1 MKVGTKVVHPNTQ
14 KLGKVVN
21 SIKISPRDHNY
32 NSTHKLLVSW
42 DDKLPFMPNNP
53 DKMIKLEEKK
63 QIDLNY
69 DGPAKKLIDDIE
81 EKKTQTKFRMDNPKS
96 NTGVNAAEAP
106 TLNAGGGRRRRTRRS
121 GKRKEKKSGKS
132 MRSKGKRVRN
142 RSRVKQSRRSRRRG
156 KRSKRSKGKC

>member
-53 DKMIKLEEKK
+53 DKMIKLEDETWISLEDSAYRRYK
-63 QIDLNY
+63 DNGGTWVLSSF
-69 DGPAKKLIDDIE
+69 LI
-81 EKKTQTKFRMDNPKS
+81 K
-96 NTGVNAAEAP
+96 A
-106 TLNAGGGRRRRTRRS
+106 
-121 GKRKEKKSGKS
+121 
-132 MRSKGKRVRN
+132 
-142 RSRVKQSRRSRRRG
+142 
-156 KRSKRSKGKC
+156 